1 MGWRLAI
8 YTAMR
13 GLNMT
18 TYELPKAALAAHLVV
33 AAKKD
38 ERAAYLNA
46 VYVDTST
53 GHLVSTDGCIMLVTR
68 HDTLKGGGPSLI
80 LQRDVLAQALKKVPR
95 TSDVLPMDVDAGRL
109 TYRPLPGITFGDTAM
124 GYTYPQWQRVI
135 PASVDGQPGHYDPAL
150 VARIGDALQLLGGLR
165 TQQPVRIFQNG
176 PDRGAWAMLDTGHCD
191 VPHVAV
197 IMPLRNKMPQSDAA
211 ARVAALVAP

>member
-1 MGWRLAI
+1 
-8 YTAMR
+8 
-13 GLNMT
+13 MT
-18 TYELPKAALAAHLVV
+18 TYELNKAALAAHLVV
-33 AAKKD
+33 ATKKD
-38 ERAAYLNA
+38 ERAYLNA

-68 HDTLKGGGPSLI
+68 HDALKGAGPSLI

-95 TSDVLPMDVDAGRL
+95 TSDVLPLDVDAGRL
-109 TYRPLPGITFGDTAM
+109 TYRPMPGITFGDTAM
-124 GYTYPQWQRVI
+124 DSTYPEWRRVL
-135 PASVDGQPGHYDPAL
+135 PTSVDGQPAHYDPSL

-165 TQQPVRIFQNG
+165 SQQPVRIFQNG
-176 PDRGAWAMLDTGHCD
+176 PDCGAWAMLDNGHCD

-197 IMPLRNKMPQSDAA
+197 IMPLRNTMPQSDAA